1 MVEFNII
8 NGFPDAHLEVS
19 KGEPVEISPEGGQS
33 VRVDPALH
41 IRVISGETVI
51 RSRIGFASKFNDRNT
66 IDFELTLKRDGET
79 WTLRNFSQPGS
90 EEIIERDTENP
101 KVPVEVGP
109 DGQ

>member
-1 MVEFNII
+1 MVEFNIV

-19 KGEPVEISPEGGQS
+19 KGEPVEISPEGGES
-33 VRVDPALH
+33 VRVDPVLQ
-41 IRVISGETVI
+41 IRAISGNKAGN
-51 RSRIGFASKFNDRNT
+51 SRIGFATKFNDRDT

-90 EEIIERDTENP
+90 EEMIERDTENP
-101 KVPVEVGP
+101 KVPVEIGP